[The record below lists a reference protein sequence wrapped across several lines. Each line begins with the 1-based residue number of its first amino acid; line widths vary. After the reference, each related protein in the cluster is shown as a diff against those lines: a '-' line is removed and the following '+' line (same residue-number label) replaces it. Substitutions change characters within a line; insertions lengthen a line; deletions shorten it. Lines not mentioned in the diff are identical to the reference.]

1 MLPDIP
7 ENTFF
12 SGAHSTDHGGS
23 DEKLRDYITTMF
35 TERGLPHWRVLT
47 VLAIMVFNFSLLSKM
62 TTSF

>member
-12 SGAHSTDHGGS
+12 AGAHSTDHGGC
-23 DEKLRDYITTMF
+23 DEKLREYVTTMY
-35 TERGLPHWRVLT
+35 TEHDLPHWRVLT

-62 TTSF
+62 TASF